1 MRRQLL
7 HNLLE
12 DNAPPEVDVGLGMPK
27 MQKTQRLAT
36 FFVGDQQR
44 EHDVFPMS
52 SRLAQERNTSL
63 LRKHTFLAS
72 SFQEKQVVCAINM
85 RERYPGMRTKR
96 CCEEPTESS
105 CLACCQDHFAYRG
118 DKCIEVCNTMCSF
131 GWDKSNHKVPQCP
144 EKLGSESGGAEEWYA
159 EDPMKDRPRPAVP
172 DKKADE
178 AKKAQKALELGL

>member
-1 MRRQLL
+1 MRNQLL
-7 HNLLE
+7 PNLLQE
-12 DNAPPEVDVGLGMPK
+12 DNAPPNVDVVLGMPK
-27 MQKTQRLAT
+27 MQKTQRLAA
-36 FFVGDQQR
+36 FFGDQR
-44 EHDVFPMS
+44 GNYDVFPMS
-52 SRLAQERNTSL
+52 SLVQERKASL
-63 LRKHTFLAS
+63 LRKHTFLSS

-85 RERYPGMRTKR
+85 RERYPGMLTKR
-96 CCEEPTESS
+96 CCEEATESN

-118 DKCIEVCNTMCSF
+118 DKCVEVCNTMCSF

-159 EDPMKDRPRPAVP
+159 EDPMKDRARPAVP